1 MPPTAA
7 TVAGPEPEI
16 AAKNIHVMIEAIAK
30 PPVMFFTNEL
40 AKFTKRCEI
49 PPLPM
54 MSPARMKNGT
64 AIIGKESTEV
74 IKVLT
79 RKSTLKVPVEIMVSS
94 VAIPNEIAMGTEAIT
109 SSAKVANK
117 INTDMITSYFA
128 VLMSSVV
135 DTIC

>member
-1 MPPTAA
+1 
-7 TVAGPEPEI
+7 
-16 AAKNIHVMIEAIAK
+16 
-30 PPVMFFTNEL
+30 
-40 AKFTKRCEI
+40 
-49 PPLPM
+49 M